1 MNAWVQPPTHS
12 AVGASTALFAAVGL
26 LSAYTW
32 RRQQQTE
39 HRWTRRLAP
48 LAGGVALLGL
58 TGSGGEG
65 TDVIAHLTGFF
76 SGLLLGAVYGTLA
89 NRLRLNARMQLAF
102 GSLAIGLLAFAW
114 LAALRAQLQ

>member
-1 MNAWVQPPTHS
+1 MLRRCFSCVWLSVRIVQEARKSIEVSGDAHQTGRGV
-12 AVGASTALFAAVGL
+12 VG
-26 LSAYTW
+26 
-32 RRQQQTE
+32 
-39 HRWTRRLAP
+39 
-48 LAGGVALLGL
+48 
-58 TGSGGEG
+58 GGEG

-89 NRLRLNARMQLAF
+89 NLLRLNARMQLAF